1 MTDAFCDLSSNADWH
16 YVKALFCYMTT
27 LTTALRWTSTISFLP
42 AKVPGNTCIPG
53 ISASLPKQDFES
65 GALRKMLSCL
75 TLQCDA

>member
-1 MTDAFCDLSSNADWH
+1 
-16 YVKALFCYMTT
+16 MTT

-53 ISASLPKQDFES
+53 IGATLPKQDFKS
-65 GALRKMLSCL
+65 GALRKVLSCL